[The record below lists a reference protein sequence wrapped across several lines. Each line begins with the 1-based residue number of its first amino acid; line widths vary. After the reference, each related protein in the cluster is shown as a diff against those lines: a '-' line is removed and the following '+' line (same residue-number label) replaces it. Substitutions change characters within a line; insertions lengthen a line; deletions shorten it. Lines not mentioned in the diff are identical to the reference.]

1 MNFKETQ
8 LPDNSKEICVWRS
21 FFCSKGCQ
29 RLQNT
34 KIEIVVFLDGAQ
46 VISRAL
52 KQVFYKCH
60 VSSSAMH

>member
-1 MNFKETQ
+1 MFGGPFLFKRMPKTT
-8 LPDNSKEICVWRS
+8 
-21 FFCSKGCQ
+21 
-29 RLQNT
+29 NT